1 MDKSITGFGC
11 NLNKLRVIH
20 SKEKWIASFVKETNK
35 QISKETK
42 KRKKE
47 MYRRKFDF
55 TFILA
60 PWKDTIIRR

>member
-35 QISKETK
+35 KL
-42 KRKKE
+42 KKE
-47 MYRRKFDF
+47 KKKCKKKDRKFDF

>member
-42 KRKKE
+42 KTKKR
-47 MYRRKFDF
+47 YRRKIESLTLLLF
-55 TFILA
+55 
-60 PWKDTIIRR
+60 

>member
-42 KRKKE
+42 KKKKE
-47 MYRRKFDF
+47 MYRRKIESLTLLLF
-55 TFILA
+55 
-60 PWKDTIIRR
+60 

>member
-11 NLNKLRVIH
+11 NLNKLRVYIH

-42 KRKKE
+42 KKKK
-47 MYRRKFDF
+47 RNV
-55 TFILA
+55 
-60 PWKDTIIRR
+60 

>member
-47 MYRRKFDF
+47 MYRRKIESLTLLLF
-55 TFILA
+55 
-60 PWKDTIIRR
+60 

>member
-42 KRKKE
+42 KKKKKCIE
-47 MYRRKFDF
+47 EREKV
-55 TFILA
+55 
-60 PWKDTIIRR
+60 

>member
-1 MDKSITGFGC
+1 MDKSITGFRC

-47 MYRRKFDF
+47 MYRRKIESLTLLLF
-55 TFILA
+55 
-60 PWKDTIIRR
+60 

>member
-35 QISKETK
+35 QISKKTK
-42 KRKKE
+42 KRKKR
-47 MYRRKFDF
+47 YRRKIESLTLLLF
-55 TFILA
+55 
-60 PWKDTIIRR
+60 

>member
-47 MYRRKFDF
+47 MHRRKIGSLTLLLF
-55 TFILA
+55 
-60 PWKDTIIRR
+60 